1 MGVLAVAPS
10 SSASAAYHAKVTL
23 PLPGME
29 KAMDPSEKPLSLED
43 VFVSYESRVQE
54 FSGLIETTQ
63 ELLLDSQESLSDLKE
78 EQERVHGQLRDTLAT
93 NGSLRR
99 ADFSRMMQDL
109 QREQRERELE
119 VRSLLKDY
127 LDEQKMLAANLAG
140 HLSQFREAL
149 GRQESIRLVQFQEF
163 IGQVRQRQEQRK
175 EEVRAQLRR
184 VQSEEGRVI
193 HSLQELLA
201 RGRDLRIKDLKRMLD
216 QFQQERESRQAQA
229 GERRQEIQRKLQSYR
244 LARSHGTHAVT
255 PPETARISTKE
266 EY

>member
-1 MGVLAVAPS
+1 
-10 SSASAAYHAKVTL
+10 
-23 PLPGME
+23 ME

-63 ELLLDSQESLSDLKE
+63 ELLLDSQESLSDLKD
-78 EQERVHGQLRDTLAT
+78 EQERVHGQLRDTLAA

-99 ADFSRMMQDL
+99 ADFTRMMQDL

-127 LDEQKMLAANLAG
+127 LDEQKMLAAKLTE
-140 HLSQFREAL
+140 HLRQFREAL
-149 GRQESIRLVQFQEF
+149 GRQESIRLTQFQEF

-201 RGRDLRIKDLKRMLD
+201 RGRDLRIKDLKQMLD

-229 GERRQEIQRKLQSYR
+229 GERREEIQRKLQSYR
-244 LARSHGTHAVT
+244 LARSHGAQPI
-255 PPETARISTKE
+255 PPSGTARISMKE
-266 EY
+266 E